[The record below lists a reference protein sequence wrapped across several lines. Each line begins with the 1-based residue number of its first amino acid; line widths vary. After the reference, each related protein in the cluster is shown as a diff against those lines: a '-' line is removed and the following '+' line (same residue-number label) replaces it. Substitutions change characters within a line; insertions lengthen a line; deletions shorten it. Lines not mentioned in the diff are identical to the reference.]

1 MKTAAAPALP
11 PVFRG
16 GQGILLL
23 FGLFLVG
30 LFATSLIA
38 AAYTDASAPS
48 RAAVMATSAI
58 QGVLAF
64 CLPAILAVK
73 LAGFHPGSFL
83 KLDGELTARA
93 IFGILVL
100 YIVALPALNWIVDW
114 NAHIHLPES
123 MAGLEQTLRTW
134 EEANGK
140 AGELLLSSTSFGGML
155 MGVLVVGILT
165 GFCEEIFFRGALQR
179 LLGVC
184 GMRPF
189 LAISL
194 TALVFSILHFQFFG
208 FVPRLLLGAF
218 FGFLLFRSQS
228 LWTAACAHAVN
239 NSMVVVS
246 SWLVNTGMISSTPD
260 SVGLPD
266 SGFPWLAA
274 GSAIATVLLL
284 YFFSSMFLDPISK
297 PASGNGKEI

>member
-1 MKTAAAPALP
+1 MKTAAPALP
-11 PVFRG
+11 PVIRG

-48 RAAVMATSAI
+48 RGAVMATSAI

-64 CLPAILAVK
+64 CVPAILAVK
-73 LAGFHPGSFL
+73 LAGFHPGHFL
-83 KLDGELTARA
+83 KLDGNLTARA

-100 YIVALPALNWIVDW
+100 YIVSLPTLNWIVDW

-123 MAGLEQTLRTW
+123 MARLEQTLRTW

-140 AGELLLSSTSFGGML
+140 AGELLLSSTSFGGMV
-155 MGVLVVGILT
+155 MAVLVVGILT

-179 LLGVC
+179 LLGSC
-184 GMRPF
+184 GLRPF
-189 LAISL
+189 WAVTLA
-194 TALVFSILHFQFFG
+194 ALVFSILHFQFFG
-208 FVPRLLLGAF
+208 FVPRLLLGAL

-228 LWTAACAHAVN
+228 LWTAVCAHALN

-246 SWLVNTGMISSTPD
+246 SWLVNTGMISATPD

-284 YFFSSMFLDPISK
+284 YFFSSMFLDPISETS
-297 PASGNGKEI
+297 SGNGKEI

>member
-1 MKTAAAPALP
+1 MKTAATVLP
-11 PVFRG
+11 PVIRG

-58 QGVLAF
+58 QGILAF
-64 CLPAILAVK
+64 CVPAALAVK

-83 KLDGELTARA
+83 KLDVSLTGRA
-93 IFGILVL
+93 IFGILAL

-114 NAHIHLPES
+114 NSHIHLPES
-123 MAGLEQTLRTW
+123 MSSLEHTLRTW

-140 AGELLLSSTSFGGML
+140 AGELLLSSTSLGGMA
-155 MGVLVVGILT
+155 MAVLVVGLLT
-165 GFCEEIFFRGALQR
+165 GFCEEIFFRGAFQR
-179 LLGVC
+179 LLAIC
-184 GMRPF
+184 GLRPF
-189 LAISL
+189 WAVTLA
-194 TALVFSILHFQFFG
+194 ALVFSILHFQFFG
-208 FVPRLLLGAF
+208 FVPRLLLGAL

-228 LWTAACAHAVN
+228 LWTAVCAHAVN

-246 SWLVNTGMISSTPD
+246 SWLVNNGMISATPD
-260 SVGLPD
+260 TVGLPD

-297 PASGNGKEI
+297 PASGDGKEI

>member
-1 MKTAAAPALP
+1 MKTAVPVLP
-11 PVFRG
+11 SAIRG

-38 AAYTDASAPS
+38 AAYTEASAPS

-58 QGVLAF
+58 QSVLAF
-64 CLPAILAVK
+64 CVPAILAVK
-73 LAGFHPGSFL
+73 LAGFHPGRFL
-83 KLDGELTARA
+83 KLDGNLTARA
-93 IFGILVL
+93 IFGIMAL
-100 YIVALPALNWIVDW
+100 YIVSLPALNWIVDW
-114 NAHIHLPES
+114 NAHIRLPES
-123 MAGLEQTLRTW
+123 MATLEVTLRSW
-134 EEANGK
+134 EETNGK
-140 AGELLLSSTSFGGML
+140 AGELLLSSTSVMGMV
-155 MGVLVVGILT
+155 MAVLVVGILT

-184 GMRPF
+184 GLRPF
-189 LAISL
+189 WAVTLA
-194 TALVFSILHFQFFG
+194 ALVFSILHFQFFG
-208 FVPRLLLGAF
+208 FVPRLLLGAL

-228 LWTAACAHAVN
+228 LWTAVCAHALN

-246 SWLVNTGMISSTPD
+246 SWLVNTGMISATPD

-284 YFFSSMFLDPISK
+284 YFFSSMFLDPISETS
-297 PASGNGKEI
+297 SGNGKEI